1 MIIILLI
8 ILNINIMNKSPFY
21 SDLKGLENFLLNS
34 TTNISYLKFI
44 TTILVSATSP
54 LMVHN

>member
-1 MIIILLI
+1 
-8 ILNINIMNKSPFY
+8 MNKSPFY